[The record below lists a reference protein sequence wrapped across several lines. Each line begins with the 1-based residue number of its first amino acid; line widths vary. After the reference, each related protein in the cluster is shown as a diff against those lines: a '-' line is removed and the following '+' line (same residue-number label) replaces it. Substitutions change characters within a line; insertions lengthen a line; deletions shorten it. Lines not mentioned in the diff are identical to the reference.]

1 MGLDRR
7 IGIREMKKKLFEFI
21 GLEKYLSSSVIA
33 LDDQQ
38 KLQRSI
44 TAITKRNLANS
55 SKIKHYLFY

>member
-1 MGLDRR
+1 MGVDRR

-21 GLEKYLSSSVIA
+21 GLEEYLSSSVIA

-38 KLQRSI
+38 KLQQSI
-44 TAITKRNLANS
+44 TTITKRNLANS